1 MFKTRLD
8 HYHGIDLPSPAGEDV
23 VDEYGVTVNEEGLQV
38 LSVVGKKN
46 IYLPIQEAAVGASVY
61 DVLERYEN
69 TGDVSLLEKQKG
81 LYADVTKSPRT
92 LAELEQFRIDSR
104 NAFYSLPADVRR
116 MFGDNYHVFMAD
128 PQQAQAILD
137 SLDPSRV
144 RAAQKAREE
153 ADRKAAA
160 AQAAEGGA
168 AAAASSQGVTIS
180 RTGVEEK

>member
-8 HYHGIDLPSPAGEDV
+8 HHHGIDLPSPAGEDV
-23 VDEYGVTVNEEGLQV
+23 VDEYGVVIDEDGLQV
-38 LSVVGKKN
+38 LAVVGKKN

-104 NAFYSLPADVRR
+104 NAFYSLPTDVRR
-116 MFGDNYHVFMAD
+116 MFGDNYHVFMAN

-137 SLDPSRV
+137 SLDPARV

-160 AQAAEGGA
+160 AAAAESGKTTSAGA
-168 AAAASSQGVTIS
+168 EGVTIS
-180 RTGVEEK
+180 GGGA